1 MRRRR
6 CATPS
11 EVPVIERTRRA
22 RREDRGV
29 RDSAR
34 RCVCW
39 TLYAVR
45 LCRNSRSISPKLFA
59 VRVGSH
65 APQHTHVTHT
75 THEDARGLSVL
86 ARRGAARGRRAAG
99 GGATRRRWRSAAAAP
114 AARAAARATAT
125 GTAHTSQEDRGRLR
139 PSFSS
144 DNSRTPT
151 PTATPTRHTRCL
163 CTLHTR
169 WTACTVSHIYKH
181 PSLAGRRDQ
190 VQDYVAT

>member
-1 MRRRR
+1 M
-6 CATPS
+6 CAT
-11 EVPVIERTRRA
+11 RRGAACVGRCMLFACAVTPA
-22 RREDRGV
+22 RFH
-29 RDSAR
+29 
-34 RCVCW
+34 
-39 TLYAVR
+39 
-45 LCRNSRSISPKLFA
+45 PKLFA

-99 GGATRRRWRSAAAAP
+99 RRGGGGEAPAAP